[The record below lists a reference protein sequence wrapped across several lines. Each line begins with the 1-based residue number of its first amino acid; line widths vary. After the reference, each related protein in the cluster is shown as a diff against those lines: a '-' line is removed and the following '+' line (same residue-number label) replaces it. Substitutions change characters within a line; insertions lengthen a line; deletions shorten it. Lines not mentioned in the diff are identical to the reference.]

1 MRLFLKILL
10 LIIIPVSSFA
20 QAENDYY
27 FKACAE
33 YQYKNYKEA
42 INNLNKAINLTDK
55 NTDLYTKRGNCFYA
69 LHQYNNAISDFIK
82 IDKIKPLLSSYY
94 LAKCFA
100 KLNMP
105 EKSTLWLNKNLNS
118 KYKIEKNKI
127 KSDPAFKSVE
137 NTKQWKETW
146 SKDRYTKTEINLSYS
161 EYLIKIKE
169 YDKAVESL
177 KNIVSSKKRPY
188 KAYSLLGK
196 TFFYKNDFKNS
207 IYYYTKAIKIKKTNY
222 QYYSQ
227 RAQAYYKINKYK
239 KSLADINKAIELNS
253 NVLSL
258 YYDKALYEFSLKN
271 YEKALN
277 NVQFYLKYFYKDYK
291 ALFLCGQIYYEQ
303 KDYLNALLS
312 FNKTLK
318 LHVCAKYFVARGNTY
333 LKTKTYK
340 YAEHDYAMAL
350 DLNPKMGNVYFNKG
364 IARLQQGNK
373 KGACYDFMKARDN
386 GYMKADD
393 YLKRYCLSCFKH
405 H

>member
-1 MRLFLKILL
+1 MKLFLKILL

-20 QAENDYY
+20 QTENDYY

-33 YQYKNYKEA
+33 YEYKNYQEA
-42 INNLNKAINLTDK
+42 VNNLDKAIELNKK
-55 NTDLYTKRGNCFYA
+55 NTDLYLKRGNCYYA
-69 LHQYNNAISDFIK
+69 LHQYNNAVDDFMK
-82 IDKIKPLLSSYY
+82 VEKIKPSLSSYY

-105 EKSTLWLNKNLNS
+105 DKSALWLDTNLNS
-118 KYKIEKNKI
+118 RYKIAKNKI
-127 KSDPAFKSVE
+127 KLDADFKAIE
-137 NTKQWKETW
+137 RTEQWKEIW
-146 SKDRYTKTEINLSYS
+146 SKDRYTKTEIKLSYS
-161 EYLIKIKE
+161 EYLIKNKE
-169 YDKAVESL
+169 YDKAIENL

-196 TFFYKNDFKNS
+196 AYFYNNDFKNS
-207 IYYYTKAIKIKKTNY
+207 IYYYTKAIKIKKHNY

-239 KSLADINKAIELNS
+239 KSLADINKAIELQTDE
-253 NVLSL
+253 LSL
-258 YYDKALYEFSLKN
+258 YYKKTLYEFALKNYDKAL
-271 YEKALN
+271 ADAH
-277 NVQFYLKYFYKDYK
+277 FYLKYFYKDYK

-303 KDYLNALLS
+303 NDYLNALIS

-318 LHVCAKYFVARGNTY
+318 LHVDAKYFVARGNTY

-350 DLNPKMGNVYFNKG
+350 DLNPRMGNVYFNKG
-364 IARLQQGNK
+364 IARLEQGNK

-393 YLKRYCLSCFKH
+393 YLKKYCLDCFKH